1 MTRTFRYESACSRR
15 PWVAIPP
22 PTYGG
27 TESVVDQLACE
38 LAAAGHQATLYV
50 HHW

>member
-1 MTRTFRYESACSRR
+1 MTRRFRYESACWRR
-15 PWVAIPP
+15 PGSRFPP
-22 PTYGG
+22 AYGG